1 MTLLNKSHSKSIKRF
16 GLFEKKFYQKEFK
29 KKASKSDKYHI
40 NQLFILE
47 KLDDQRKLK
56 QFSFRLSYQ
65 FLSLGNI
72 LIAIKIEVIGLT
84 LKILNIR
91 LTLI

>member
-1 MTLLNKSHSKSIKRF
+1 MIFKIYV
-16 GLFEKKFYQKEFK
+16 KKFYQKEFK
-29 KKASKSDKYHI
+29 EKASKSDKYHI
-40 NQLFILE
+40 NELFILE

-65 FLSLGNI
+65 LMSLGNI

-84 LKILNIR
+84 LKILNTR

>member
-1 MTLLNKSHSKSIKRF
+1 MVFKIYVKN
-16 GLFEKKFYQKEFK
+16 FYQKEFK
-29 KKASKSDKYHI
+29 EKASKSDKYHI

-47 KLDDQRKLK
+47 KLDDQRKHK
-56 QFSFRLSYQ
+56 QSSLRLSYQ
-65 FLSLGNI
+65 LITLGNI